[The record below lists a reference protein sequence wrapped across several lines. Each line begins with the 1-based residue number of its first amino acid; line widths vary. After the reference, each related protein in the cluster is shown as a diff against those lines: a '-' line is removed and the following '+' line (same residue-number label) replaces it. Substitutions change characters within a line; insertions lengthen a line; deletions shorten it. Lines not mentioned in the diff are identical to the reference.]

1 MRLAIWG
8 RAPCAWLFHIGR
20 EIEPEDQKLRVG
32 FSRATGAPSL
42 IGYVLPMISETI
54 ELRGHIIDSLILPK
68 VLDQIL
74 THGATFKIGEIK
86 IGEKRADQ
94 SFARIEVS
102 AGTSEALD
110 ELVLRLRQHG
120 AEVVERANVQLA
132 IAPADGVFPHD
143 FYVTTN
149 QQTFVRCAGKEVEV
163 QPAMINSA
171 IALDRKKGSARAVKF
186 FDVHKGDEIVVGH
199 QGVRVVPLQR
209 STTHTDLFQFINT
222 VVDADEPKSAI
233 IRELGE
239 ELRRAHAAQGKI
251 AIVAGPAIVRTG
263 AGHHLVRLIER
274 GFVNRLFAGNS
285 FAAYDVERALYGTS
299 LGVNPDLAVA
309 RGGHEN
315 HLRAINTIRE
325 AGGIA
330 GAVRKKILTQGVM
343 HACVHHDVDIVLTG
357 AIRDEGPI
365 PGVTTDVIE
374 AQRVMRQK
382 LTDVTHV
389 MLLATVQHSLAVASM
404 LAPTAKTVCVD
415 IDPSAVERAVEHQP
429 LQSIGLVTDVEPF
442 LQDLAD
448 YLTESR
454 VRE

>member
-1 MRLAIWG
+1 M
-8 RAPCAWLFHIGR
+8 F
-20 EIEPEDQKLRVG
+20 
-32 FSRATGAPSL
+32 
-42 IGYVLPMISETI
+42 SETI

-74 THGATFKIGEIK
+74 THGANFKIGEIE
-86 IGEKRADQ
+86 IGKKRADQ

-102 AGTSEALD
+102 AETSEALD

-120 AEVVERANVQLA
+120 AEVAKREDAQLA
-132 IAPADGVFPHD
+132 QAPADGVFPRD

-149 QQTFVRCAGKEVEV
+149 QQTFVRCDGKEIEV
-163 QPAMINSA
+163 QPAMMDSA
-171 IALDRKKGSARAVKF
+171 IAVDRKKRTARAVKF
-186 FDVHKGDEIVVGH
+186 FDVSKGEEIVVGH
-199 QGVRVVPLQR
+199 QGIRVVPVQR
-209 STTHTDLFQFINT
+209 STSRTDLFQFINT
-222 VVDADEPKSAI
+222 IIDADEPKSAI
-233 IRELGE
+233 IRELGQ
-239 ELRRAHAAQGKI
+239 ELQRAHAAKGKI

-263 AGHHLVRLIER
+263 AGQHLVRLIESR
-274 GFVNRLFAGNS
+274 YVDRLFAGNS
-285 FAAYDVERALYGTS
+285 FAAYDVERALFGTS
-299 LGVNPDLAVA
+299 LGMSPDLAFA

-325 AGGIA
+325 AGGISA
-330 GAVRKKILTQGVM
+330 AVHQKILTRGVM
-343 HACVHHDVDIVLTG
+343 HACVRRNVDIVLTG

-374 AQRVMRQK
+374 AQKVMREK

-404 LAPTAKTVCVD
+404 LAPTVKTVCVD

-442 LQDLAD
+442 LRELAD
-448 YLTESR
+448 YL
-454 VRE
+454 REVHS